1 VLQRMIKQDQGVQHP
16 AVDSSCPVLQ
26 YADDTLL
33 LVRAEITDVRR
44 LRKIL
49 NDFASASG
57 LKINFSKS
65 TLVPMH
71 VPAERLQRIVRL
83 LQCQLGA
90 FPQTYLGLPL
100 SNVKL
105 NLSAFAPLI
114 SKADR
119 RLAGWQAALLN
130 HQGRL
135 VLINSVL
142 DGLTTYLMQALVL
155 PPGIIAKLDS
165 RRRAFLWYSTD
176 KTSGA

>member
-1 VLQRMIKQDQGVQHP
+1 VLQRMIKQDQGIQHP
-16 AVDSSCPVLQ
+16 AVDSNCPVLQ

-100 SNVKL
+100 SNVKP
-105 NLSAFAPLI
+105 NLSAFAPLTHI
-114 SKADR
+114 QGGSASC
-119 RLAGWQAALLN
+119 RLASRPVEPSRPPCVDQLSP
-130 HQGRL
+130 GRAH
-135 VLINSVL
+135 
-142 DGLTTYLMQALVL
+142 YLPHAGTCS
-155 PPGIIAKLDS
+155 PA
-165 RRRAFLWYSTD
+165 
-176 KTSGA
+176 

>member
-1 VLQRMIKQDQGVQHP
+1 MLQRMIKQDQGIQHP
-16 AVDSSCPVLQ
+16 AVDSNCPVLQ

-119 RLAGWQAALLN
+119 RLACWQATLLN
-130 HQGRL
+130 HLRPPCVDQLSPGRAHYLPHADTCSPAWHHRQAGRSTQG
-135 VLINSVL
+135 
-142 DGLTTYLMQALVL
+142 L
-155 PPGIIAKLDS
+155 PMVQH
-165 RRRAFLWYSTD
+165 
-176 KTSGA
+176 